1 MKKTVALGV
10 LMALALNVT
19 SVFAAANQVNVNVDT
34 GTTVNVNVQQ
44 KARPVGEVANWEKA
58 ETAVIIEM
66 GTGVVNPEFRG
77 AQAKL
82 MARRAAMVD
91 CYRNLLQR
99 VQELQIDANT
109 DVGNLMAQSD
119 VVNTRINGA
128 IKGARIIDE
137 GEQGSGEDYYYW
149 VKMSLPVFGSNSV
162 AAAALPEVMK
172 NTPTAQPPAMVTKKN
187 TVMTKAEFKEVKQEV
202 KTAGYTGIVIDAAGT
217 GLETTM
223 APQIIDTNGRVVYGM
238 ENIDVDFA
246 VAHGLVEY
254 SKDLQAAAGG
264 STRAGTNPLVIKA
277 TGVKGGTNSVNPVNV
292 TVSPEDAD
300 KILLAAQNNPD
311 LFTNGA
317 VVFVR

>member
-1 MKKTVALGV
+1 MKKSALMVAMMVMV
-10 LMALALNVT
+10 L
-19 SVFAAANQVNVNVDT
+19 SVGDAFAANEVNVNIDS
-34 GTTVNVNVQQ
+34 GATVNVNVQQ
-44 KARPVGEVANWEKA
+44 RAKPVGEVVNWEKA
-58 ETAVIIEM
+58 ETAVIVEV

-99 VQELQIDANT
+99 VRELQVDANN
-109 DVGNLMAQSD
+109 DVKNLMAQSD
-119 VVNTRINGA
+119 IVSTKINGA

-187 TVMTKAEFKEVKQEV
+187 TAMTKAEFKEVKQEV

-246 VAHGLVEY
+246 VSHGLVEY
-254 SKDLQAAAGG
+254 SKDLNAAAGG

-277 TGVKGGTNSVNPVNV
+277 TGVRGGTNSVNPVNA

-311 LFTNGA
+311 LFKNGA